1 MEHLLL
7 QSIANEPLAP
17 AFPAE
22 TGDALAETVIAPL
35 AEIDVYPRSI
45 TASNRCLYFMGRREN
60 RKYVGIITA
69 TDRRADDLAAPRA
82 IRLND
87 TDLYLTLAEAGT
99 PTAGVMQT
107 ALPFLTPRVIGA
119 ASSVGCGDRLGLA
132 TPGHLQA
139 VARSHLAPIL
149 AQQSV
154 RENER
159 TGRSPQDVMADAVWG
174 VFQEGWRRGF
184 GADADHLKT
193 TADIDAF
200 AAAGFTFFTIDP
212 GDHVDARADR
222 TAAGQLAG
230 LYQDLPWQ
238 ELETSPADLMAA
250 LTANPIDLDTGR
262 IQLTDEEVC
271 RAAVKY
277 GRVVTHTVTMYRHL
291 VKHVGDRPF
300 ELEVSVDETDTVT
313 SLAEHIYIAA
323 ELKRLGV
330 QWVSLAPRYVG
341 EFEKGVDYIGDLAVF
356 EAAFAKHAAVARA
369 FGSYKLSLHS
379 GSDKFSIYPIAA
391 RLTGNQVHLK
401 TAGTSYLE
409 ALRAVA
415 RIAPAVFREIVALA
429 VERYPVDRASYH
441 VSAEIAALKPFLEE
455 PDENLDKILDDF
467 HGREILHVT
476 YGSVLNHPSL
486 GAALFDILKAK
497 EALYTE
503 LVARHFDRHLQPFGG

>member
-1 MEHLLL
+1 MEQFLLNSL
-7 QSIANEPLAP
+7 ENESLAP
-17 AFPAE
+17 AMPTEA
-22 TGDALAETVIAPL
+22 GDALAQTVIGPL
-35 AEIDVYPRSI
+35 AGVSVYPRSI
-45 TASNRCLYFMGRREN
+45 AAADHGLYFLGRREAL
-60 RKYVGIITA
+60 KYVGIVAQTA
-69 TDRRADDLAAPRA
+69 RRASLLGTPRA
-82 IRLND
+82 IRLKH
-87 TDLYLTLAEAGT
+87 TILHLVLTEAD
-99 PTAGVMQT
+99 ANALGVVQD
-107 ALPFLTPRVIGA
+107 ALSFLKPQVIDSA
-119 ASSVGCGDRLGLA
+119 PSVGCGDRLGLA

-139 VARSHLAPIL
+139 VARSRMAPIL

-159 TGRSPQDVMADAVWG
+159 TGRSPGDVMTDAAWG

-222 TAAGQLAG
+222 AAAGELAD
-230 LYQDLPWQ
+230 LLQDLPWDD
-238 ELETSPADLMAA
+238 LETTPTDLTAA
-250 LTANPIDLDTGR
+250 LTAGPILLDTGR
-262 IQLTDEEVC
+262 VDLPAEAVH

-277 GRVVTHTVTMYRHL
+277 GRVVAHTVAMYRHL
-291 VKHVGDRPF
+291 LEHMAGRPF

-330 QWVSLAPRYVG
+330 RWVSLAPRYVG
-341 EFEKGVDYIGDLAVF
+341 EFEKGVDYIGDLKTFGAS
-356 EAAFAKHAAVARA
+356 FAQHAAVARA
-369 FGSYKLSLHS
+369 FGPYKLSLHS
-379 GSDKFSIYPIAA
+379 GSDKFGIYPIAA
-391 RLTGNQVHLK
+391 RHSRGRVHLK

-415 RIAPAVFREIVALA
+415 RVAPDKFRRIVDLA

-441 VSAEIAALKPFLEE
+441 VSARISAIKSILAG
-455 PDENLDKILDDF
+455 PDVGLSGLLDDF

-476 YGSVLNHPSL
+476 YGSVLNHPTL
-486 GAALFDILKAK
+486 RTALFEILQVH
-497 EALYTE
+497 EDLYTE
-503 LVARHFDRHLQPFGG
+503 LVARHFDRHLKPFES